1 MKLSTPVVLLAWS
14 SLLAFPALA
23 QTQIGGGTCNSST
36 LNGTY
41 ELSLSGRQVTSAGAV
56 SKVLNAVGT
65 AAFDGQSKVT
75 LTMTA
80 NIVSA
85 AQNFGNPL
93 VYSGTYSLQSNCLGS
108 VSITTGD
115 TATFNLESFNIP
127 AGTTTANTFQLYGS
141 DATYAYSGGGNI
153 QPSTCPTTLMGIHE
167 FNGTGSTLSGT
178 SFTGTL
184 DVAGVL
190 TFDGQGT
197 VTANWTQASNTNT
210 TTISATGTYL
220 VTPGCLAS
228 ATLTDTAS
236 NKYTMSLSIY
246 STAPDFVVEVS
257 SPQEI
262 FQGSGSAA
270 LPAAAAGTCSASN
283 LNGTYELQLAGRQV
297 TAAGI
302 TVKIL
307 QATGAA
313 TFDGASKVSFAMTG
327 NSINGTQ
334 AFGAALAYSGTYTL
348 PSNCQ
353 GSISI
358 TTGDTATF
366 SLVAYSV
373 NATTQVA
380 AAFTIVGTDAT
391 FAYNTS
397 GNLQPAA
404 CSVSTLSGSW
414 PFSATGSSL
423 SGAAVN
429 GVADV
434 LGLLTFDGQGNA
446 TGNWTT
452 SSNTATTTVTASG
465 TYSVTSACL
474 GSVTL
479 ADSANN
485 KYSWSVSVFGAA
497 ANNFLFAVSNA
508 AAIFTGTGRAAFVN
522 PGLAV
527 VNAASFTAGATP
539 AGSVFTVFGFGLATG
554 QSQPSTIPLPT
565 TVLTTTVT
573 VNGEPAPIFYVN
585 QTQINAQMPEDIQPG
600 LATVIVKN
608 GSATSNSVAVTVPA
622 TGTPG
627 IVVYGQNRAV
637 VVNQNN
643 SVNSTTAPAK
653 VGDVVVAYFTGGGPV
668 TAAGKLVTGAPTPSG
683 LSPVSGSNTVTVG
696 GVTATTAYIGLTP
709 GGIGLYQANF
719 TIPKVAAGDRPLV
732 ITIAGQASN
741 RPLIAISN

>member
-1 MKLSTPVVLLAWS
+1 MNLRHTVKLLGWSCLMVSPV
-14 SLLAFPALA
+14 FA

-41 ELSLSGRQVTSAGAV
+41 ELSMSGRQVTSAGAV
-56 SKVLNAVGT
+56 SKVLHAVGT

-85 AQNFGNPL
+85 AQNFGTPL

-108 VSITTGD
+108 VTITTGD
-115 TATFNLESFNIP
+115 TATFNLESFNS
-127 AGTTTANTFQLYGS
+127 GNSFQLYGS

-153 QPSTCPTTLMGIHE
+153 QPTTCPTTLMGVHE
-167 FNGTGSTLSGT
+167 FNATGNTISGT

-184 DVAGVL
+184 DVAGVMN
-190 TFDGQGT
+190 FDGQGNL
-197 VTANWTQASNTNT
+197 TANWTQASNTNT
-210 TTISATGTYL
+210 TTVSATGTYS

-236 NKYTMSLSIY
+236 NKYTVSLSIF
-246 STAPDFVVEVS
+246 SAAPDFVVEVATA
-257 SPQEI
+257 QVL

-270 LPAAAAGTCSASN
+270 LPAAVAGTCSAST
-283 LNGTYELQLAGRQV
+283 LNGTYEFQLAGRQV
-297 TAAGI
+297 TAAGV
-302 TVKIL
+302 TVKIA
-307 QATGAA
+307 QDAGTV
-313 TFDGASKVSFAMTG
+313 TFDGQGKVSATMTT
-327 NSINGTQ
+327 NIVSGTQ
-334 AFGAALAYSGTYTL
+334 SFGIPLTVSGTYTL
-348 PSNCQ
+348 QSNCQ
-353 GSISI
+353 GSVSI

-366 SLVAYSV
+366 SVVAYSV

-380 AAFTIVGTDAT
+380 AAFVLVGTDAT
-391 FAYNTS
+391 FAYNGS
-397 GNLQPAA
+397 GNMQPAA

-452 SSNTATTTVTASG
+452 SSNTATTTITTTG

-474 GSVTL
+474 GTITL

-485 KYSWSVSVFGAA
+485 KYAFSVSVFGAF
-497 ANNFLFAVSNA
+497 ANNFLFAASNPA
-508 AAIFTGTGRAAFVN
+508 SIFTGTGRAAFVN

-527 VNAASFTAGATP
+527 TNAASFASGATP
-539 AGSVFTVFGFGLATG
+539 AGSVFTVFGSGLATG
-554 QSQPSTIPLPT
+554 QAQPSNIPLPT
-565 TVLTTTVT
+565 TALTTTVT
-573 VNGEPAPIFYVN
+573 VNGEAAPLFYVSP
-585 QTQINAQMPEDIQPG
+585 TQINAQMPEDIQPG

-608 GSATSNSVAVTVPA
+608 GNSTSNSVAVTVPA

-637 VVNQNN
+637 VVNQNS

-668 TAAGKLVTGAPTPSG
+668 TASGKLVTGAPTPSG
-683 LSPVSGSNTVTVG
+683 LSPVSGSSSITVG
-696 GVTATTAYIGLTP
+696 GVTATSAYIGLTP

-719 TIPKVAAGDRPLV
+719 TIPKVAAGDRQLV